1 MTGELNMTG
10 KQVLLD
16 AIAGKRPSRTPVTL
30 LSGGA
35 WAYNNH
41 GYTLDRILGRSDLAA
56 GIIVEANRKVG
67 SDAVWVGSGFNNIPI
82 KALGGKL
89 KFRARGTPDVQE
101 PLLKSASDT
110 DSIDTGLLK
119 HDSDVASLWNT
130 TTLVDREIGSTTLV
144 GASGWGPFTLAAQM
158 FGTERLMSAIYKD
171 RAAVEAVLAFSV
183 DVSVRYYQGFIERG
197 ARIISIGEPT
207 ASGDMISRRHF
218 EQLTLPTL
226 TVFMERLKGLG
237 ALNLLHICGNIT
249 DRLDLVADTGVDV
262 LSVDFKVDLKRV
274 KEVLGI
280 RLAFSG
286 NVNPVAVLQQ
296 GSPEEVS
303 AVSRGCIED
312 GGDDGNFILMPG
324 CDIPPGVPL
333 ENLKAF
339 FATGK
344 GYDVE
349 GGAGSGLPRSPG

>member
-1 MTGELNMTG
+1 MTENLNVTG

-16 AIAGKRPSRTPVTL
+16 AISGKKPARTPVTL

-41 GYTLDRILGRSDLAA
+41 GYTLDRILGRPELAA

-67 SDAVWVGSGFNNIPI
+67 SDAVWVGSGFNNIPV

-101 PLLKSASDT
+101 PLLKSSTDT
-110 DSIDTGLLK
+110 DCVDTSLLGR
-119 HDSDVASLWNT
+119 DEDVASLWNT
-130 TTLVDREIGSTTLV
+130 TTLVDREIGATTLI

-171 RAAVEAVLAFSV
+171 RAAVKAVLDFSV
-183 DVSVRYYQGFIERG
+183 EVSVLYYQGFIERG
-197 ARIISIGEPT
+197 ARMISIAEPT

-218 EQLTLPTL
+218 EQLTLPAL
-226 TVFMERLKGLG
+226 TTFMERLKGLG

-274 KEVLGI
+274 KEVLGT
-280 RLAFSG
+280 RLAFCG

-296 GSPEEVS
+296 GSPEEV
-303 AVSRGCIED
+303 ATVSRRCIQD
-312 GGDDGNFILMPG
+312 GGEDGNFILMPG
-324 CDIPPGVPL
+324 CDIPPSVPL
-333 ENLKAF
+333 ENLEAF
-339 FATGK
+339 IKVGK
-344 GYDVE
+344 NH
-349 GGAGSGLPRSPG
+349 ANS